1 MRPHLNERQWRLY
14 LGSEAFDLGRGGIAM
29 VARASGAAPN
39 TVRKGLREIESGAE
53 ITDRVR
59 APGGGRPSLEVEQPG
74 ITAALEALVEPDARG
89 EPTGPLRWTTRSLKQ
104 LREALRR
111 AGFRASVKA
120 IAGLLKALGYRLQKV
135 NKTKEGASHP
145 DRDAQFGYIN
155 TTCAAFLDAGDPV
168 LSIDCKK
175 KELVGEYAQA
185 GREWQPSGNP
195 VKVNGHDFPAGVPK
209 AIPYGI
215 YDIGANEGWV
225 SVGVSAETAAFAVNT
240 LRQWWYTVGIDTY
253 GPVGRLCLTADAG
266 GSNSYRSRAWKAE
279 LAAFCAETGISV
291 TVLHYPPGTSKW
303 NRIEHR
309 LFSFVSM
316 NWRGRPLTDYQVIL
330 DLIGGTETEEGLS
343 VTAWLDERDYPTGV
357 KITDSEMASLPIEP
371 HEWHSEWNYTI
382 HPA

>member
-14 LGSEAFDLGRGGIAM
+14 LGSEAFDLGRGGVAL

-39 TVRKGLREIESGAE
+39 TVRKGLREIENGAE

-89 EPTGPLRWTTRSLKQ
+89 EPTGPLRWTTRSRKQ
-104 LREALRR
+104 LREGLRR
-111 AGFRASVKA
+111 TGFRASIKA
-120 IAGLLKALGYRLQKV
+120 IAALLKGLGYRLQKV
-135 NKTKEGASHP
+135 KKTKEGADHP

-155 TTCAAFLDAGDPV
+155 DTCAAFLDTGDPV

-185 GREWQPSGNP
+185 GREWQPGGNP
-195 VKVNGHDFPAGVPK
+195 VEVNGHDFPAGVPK

-240 LRQWWYTVGIDTY
+240 LRQWWYATGRDLYGHID
-253 GPVGRLCLTADAG
+253 RLCLTADAG

-303 NRIEHR
+303 NRVEHR

-343 VTAWLDERDYPTGV
+343 VTAWLDEHEYPTGI
-357 KITDSEMASLPIEP
+357 KITDAEMASLPIEP
-371 HEWHSEWNYTI
+371 HEWHGSWNYTI